1 MQKIIDEVQPSLIHY
16 AVCTAFTTISER
28 SLGGKF
34 IEILKAEVDEM
45 KRVVIFGKKLK
56 THYPTKVTKIKL
68 CENINDIEN
77 S

>member
-1 MQKIIDEVQPSLIHY
+1 M
-16 AVCTAFTTISER
+16 SER

-34 IEILKAEVDEM
+34 IEILKVEVDEM

-68 CENINDIEN
+68 CGNINDIEN